1 MPFEVVMPRLG
12 WTMET
17 GALGQWLKKE
27 GERVE
32 AGELL
37 FTVEGDK
44 ATQEVEALDSG
55 ILRIPPDAPPPGKE
69 VPVGTVLG
77 YLLAPGEMADSRW
90 QMADSRSPM
99 ADSSHQPS
107 AISQRPA
114 ASGQQPP
121 TISPRARRVAG
132 ELGVDWS
139 GLKGS
144 GHTGRIVERDV
155 RQAAAI
161 SSQPSVVSSQPSA
174 ISPLARKLAEELDVD
189 VDALAARLPGKR
201 IERADIETEAARLSA
216 ERAKIAAPPA
226 APPPAPAAP
235 APLPPR
241 PPALAPA
248 GAVVPITSVRRII
261 AERMA
266 ASAHT
271 AAALTLTTE
280 ADATEL
286 VRLRKQL
293 KEAQVPPFGDCAGA
307 SEAPGTVPSYNDLL
321 AKLVAQALLEHPM
334 VNARFEGDGI
344 VQAATANI
352 GIAVDTERGLLVPV
366 LRDVQTKSVRQI
378 ARESASLI
386 EKARSGRITADE
398 LHGGTFTITNLG
410 MYEIDAFTPIINLPE
425 CAILGVG
432 RIIPKQV
439 VVDPE
444 AERVAIRHMM
454 FLSLTFDHRLVDG
467 APAARF
473 LQRVKQYVEK
483 PYLWLVG

>member
-1 MPFEVVMPRLG
+1 MPRLG
-12 WTMET
+12 WNMET
-17 GALGQWLKKE
+17 GRLGQWLKQD

-55 ILRIPPDAPPPGKE
+55 TLHIPPDAPPPGKE
-69 VPVGTVLG
+69 VPVGTLLG
-77 YLLAPGEMADSRW
+77 YLLAPGEMADFRPVLSVVEGL
-90 QMADSRSPM
+90 QIADSTPAPTAAPLPKSVAGEVATAAGPSISNLQSPI
-99 ADSSHQPS
+99 PN
-107 AISQRPA
+107 P
-114 ASGQQPP
+114 
-121 TISPRARRVAG
+121 ISPRARRVAG
-132 ELGVDWS
+132 ELGVDWTN
-139 GLKGS
+139 LKGS
-144 GHTGRIVERDV
+144 GRTGRIVERDV
-155 RQAAAI
+155 RQAAAA
-161 SSQPSVVSSQPSA
+161 QVAPPVVER
-174 ISPLARKLAEELDVD
+174 ISPLARRLAAELGVD

-201 IERADIETEAARLSA
+201 IERADIEAAAREA
-216 ERAKIAAPPA
+216 TKVRAPVAPPA
-226 APPPAPAAP
+226 APTPPLPPAP
-235 APLPPR
+235 
-241 PPALAPA
+241 APA

-261 AERMA
+261 ADRMA

-286 VRLRKQL
+286 VKLRKQL
-293 KEAQVPPFGDCAGA
+293 KEAQVPGTSEVPAQSRA
-307 SEAPGTVPSYNDLL
+307 SGGTVPSYNDLL
-321 AKLVAQALLEHPM
+321 AKLVAQALMEHPM
-334 VNARFEGDGI
+334 INARFEGDTI
-344 VQAATANI
+344 VQSATANI

-366 LRDVQTKSVRQI
+366 LRDVQTKSLRQV

-386 EKARSGRITADE
+386 EKARTGHISPDDLR
-398 LHGGTFTITNLG
+398 GGTFTITNLG

-439 VVDPE
+439 VVDAE

-473 LQRVKQYVEK
+473 LQRVKQFVER